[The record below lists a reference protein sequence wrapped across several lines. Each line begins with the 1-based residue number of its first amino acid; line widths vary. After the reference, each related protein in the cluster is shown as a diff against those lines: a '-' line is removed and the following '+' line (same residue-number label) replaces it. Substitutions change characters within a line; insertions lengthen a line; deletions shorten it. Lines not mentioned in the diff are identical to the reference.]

1 MASTYSPLLR
11 LELIGTG
18 EQAGTWGDTT
28 NTNLG
33 TLIEQAIAGT
43 ATFSVTSADV
53 TLSDLDG
60 VSDQAR
66 CAILNVTGVAGV
78 TRNIV
83 APATSKLYLVRNGAD
98 APVVI
103 KTSTSTG
110 YTIPAG
116 VNTWVLFDGSDF
128 VAAAP
133 VTKDNG
139 DVVVEKDL
147 IFSSTTGAYIL
158 GDFSGSE
165 SDQRLI
171 FQSDVPNENTGLRLL
186 PNGTATNCNI
196 GFGSDSTALTVS
208 PLCSVGIAAASST
221 SFLSSYG
228 AATGGASGFP
238 LAFNCQTGFGHLER
252 MRLTTDGELLIA
264 GTTDQGAYNL
274 QVNGTGVWAGGA
286 YVNGSDAKL
295 KENIADIGSCLD
307 VVKAMRPITFQYK
320 QTYSKDQSIQPGF
333 IAQELQTAMEGKN
346 YLNGVVQEGK
356 KNLNV
361 AYQNIIPILTKA
373 IQEQQEQIEQLK
385 AEIAAIKGA

>member
-60 VSDQAR
+60 ASDQAR
-66 CAILNVTGVAGV
+66 CAVLNVTGAAGV

-98 APVVI
+98 ADVVI

-110 YTIPAG
+110 YTVPVGA
-116 VNTWVLFDGSDF
+116 NSWVVFDGSDF
-128 VAAAP
+128 IAAAP
-133 VTKDNG
+133 AIKDNG
-139 DVVVEKDL
+139 DVIIPKD
-147 IFSSTTGAYIL
+147 IYFTGTNGSYIY
-158 GDFSGSE
+158 GDFSGATTA
-165 SDQRLI
+165 QRLV
-171 FQSDVPNENTGLRLL
+171 FKTTETNDNTGLRVM
-186 PNGTATNCNI
+186 PNGTATIANI
-196 GFGSDSTALTVS
+196 GFASSSADLANTALCAVGIDGTVS
-208 PLCSVGIAAASST
+208 QVA
-221 SFLSSYG
+221 SYG
-228 AATGGASGFP
+228 IGTGVGLPLVFGA
-238 LAFNCQTGFGHLER
+238 QTGLGLFER
-252 MRLTTDGELLIA
+252 MRITTDGEVMIA

-295 KENIADIGSCLD
+295 KDNVEALDSCLD
-307 VVKAMRPITFQYK
+307 VVKAMRPVTYK
-320 QTYSKDQSIQPGF
+320 YKASYSKDQNTQTGF
-333 IAQELQTAMEGKN
+333 IAQELQAAMAGKD
-346 YLNGVVQEGK
+346 YLNGIVQAGPRY
-356 KNLNV
+356 LNV
-361 AYQNIIPILTKA
+361 AYQNIIPLLTKA

-385 AEIAAIKGA
+385 AEVAAIKGA